1 MSEFGA
7 FFRAIPAV
15 DRILSALEAEA
26 ALADSPR
33 ALVRE
38 AVGRFLDLVREEI
51 RQGAVVSPA
60 DLALERLLAR
70 VRAFVLQAV
79 RPKLRRVV
87 NATGVVV
94 HTNLGR
100 SVLAAEAV
108 QAVVQAAQAYSN
120 LEFDLATGQR
130 GSRYVHVEELLCQLT
145 GAEAAMVVN
154 NNAAAV
160 LLVLDTLA
168 KGREVIVSR
177 GQLVEIG
184 GSFRIPEVMKK
195 SGAILREVGATNRTH
210 VRDYVEAIGPDTAA
224 IMKVHTSNYRMLGFV
239 KEVPAEELVAL
250 GHAHGLS
257 VVEDLGSGNLMDF
270 SAIGLGQE
278 PTARQVVAAGVDVV
292 TMSGDK
298 LLGGPQAGIIVGRAA
313 VVERL
318 RKNQLTRALRIDK
331 LTLAA
336 LEGTLR
342 LYLDPEKAKAR
353 IPTVARILMDPETLR
368 RQATRLARR
377 LRQRLGARAQVT
389 VAPSVSRVG
398 GGAFPEQ
405 DLATFVVRVLPAKLR
420 ADAVRQRLLG
430 LDVPVVVRVEEDA
443 VVLDP
448 RTLLAGD
455 ERCVEQAIASVLG
468 AESSQE

>member
-1 MSEFGA
+1 MSELGA
-7 FFRAIPAV
+7 FFRSIPAV
-15 DRILSALEAEA
+15 DRILNALEAEA

-51 RQGAVVSPA
+51 RQGAVASPA
-60 DLALERLLAR
+60 DLALERLLPR
-70 VRAFVLQAV
+70 VRAFVIQAA
-79 RPKLRRVV
+79 RPKLRRVI

-130 GSRYVHVEELLCQLT
+130 GSRYVHVEELLCRLT

-224 IMKVHTSNYRMLGFV
+224 IMKVHTSNYRMVGFV
-239 KEVPAEELVAL
+239 QEVPAEELVAL
-250 GHAHGLS
+250 GRAHGLP

-278 PTARQVVAAGVDVV
+278 PTVRQVVAAGVDVV

-298 LLGGPQAGIIVGRAA
+298 LLGGPQAGIIVGRAS

-342 LYLDPEKAKAR
+342 LYLDPEKAKTR

-405 DLATFVVRVLPAKLR
+405 DLPTFVVRVLPAKLR

-455 ERCVEQAIASVLG
+455 DRGVEQAMASVLC

>member
-1 MSEFGA
+1 MSDLMA
-7 FFRAIPAV
+7 FFRAIPAM
-15 DRILSALEAEA
+15 DRVLSALETDAV
-26 ALADSPR
+26 LADSPR

-38 AVGRFLDLVREEI
+38 AVGRFLELVREEI
-51 RQGAVVSPA
+51 RQGAVASPA
-60 DLALERLLAR
+60 DMTLECLLPR

-108 QAVVQAAQAYSN
+108 QAVVQAAEAYSN
-120 LEFDLATGQR
+120 LEFDLTSGQR
-130 GSRYVHVEELLCQLT
+130 GSRYVHVDELLCQLT

-195 SGAILREVGATNRTH
+195 SGALLREVGATNRTH
-210 VRDYVEAIGPDTAA
+210 VRDYAKAIGPDTAA
-224 IMKVHTSNYRMLGFV
+224 LMKVHTSNYRMVGFV
-239 KEVPAEELVAL
+239 KEVSAEELVAL
-250 GHAHGLS
+250 AHAHGLP
-257 VVEDLGSGNLMDF
+257 VIEDLGSGNLVDF
-270 SAIGLGQE
+270 STTGIGHE
-278 PTARQVVAAGVDVV
+278 PTVRQVVAAGVDVV

-298 LLGGPQAGIIVGRAA
+298 LLGGPQAGIIVGRAS
-313 VVERL
+313 VVEQL

-336 LEGTLR
+336 LEATLR
-342 LYLDPEKAKAR
+342 LYLDPHKAKAR
-353 IPTVARILMDPETLR
+353 VPTVARILMDPETLR
-368 RQATRLARR
+368 RQATRLARG

-405 DLATFVVRVLPAKLR
+405 DLPTFVVRVLPVGLSAE
-420 ADAVRQRLLG
+420 AVRQGLLG
-430 LDVPVVVRVEEDA
+430 LDVPVVVRVEEGA

-455 ERCVEQAIASVLG
+455 DHRVKQAFGIVLSEAPSVG
-468 AESSQE
+468 

>member
-1 MSEFGA
+1 
-7 FFRAIPAV
+7 
-15 DRILSALEAEA
+15 
-26 ALADSPR
+26 
-33 ALVRE
+33 
-38 AVGRFLDLVREEI
+38 
-51 RQGAVVSPA
+51 
-60 DLALERLLAR
+60 
-70 VRAFVLQAV
+70 
-79 RPKLRRVV
+79 
-87 NATGVVV
+87 
-94 HTNLGR
+94 
-100 SVLAAEAV
+100 
-108 QAVVQAAQAYSN
+108 
-120 LEFDLATGQR
+120 
-130 GSRYVHVEELLCQLT
+130 
-145 GAEAAMVVN
+145 
-154 NNAAAV
+154 
-160 LLVLDTLA
+160 
-168 KGREVIVSR
+168 
-177 GQLVEIG
+177 
-184 GSFRIPEVMKK
+184 
-195 SGAILREVGATNRTH
+195 
-210 VRDYVEAIGPDTAA
+210 
-224 IMKVHTSNYRMLGFV
+224 
-239 KEVPAEELVAL
+239 
-250 GHAHGLS
+250 
-257 VVEDLGSGNLMDF
+257 MDF
-270 SAIGLGQE
+270 SARGLGQE
-278 PTARQVVAAGVDVV
+278 PTVRQVVAAGVDVV

-298 LLGGPQAGIIVGRAA
+298 LLGGPQAGIIVGRAS

-342 LYLDPEKAKAR
+342 LYLDPEKAKTR

-405 DLATFVVRVLPAKLR
+405 DLPTFVVRVLPTKLR

-455 ERCVEQAIASVLG
+455 DRCVEQAMASVLR